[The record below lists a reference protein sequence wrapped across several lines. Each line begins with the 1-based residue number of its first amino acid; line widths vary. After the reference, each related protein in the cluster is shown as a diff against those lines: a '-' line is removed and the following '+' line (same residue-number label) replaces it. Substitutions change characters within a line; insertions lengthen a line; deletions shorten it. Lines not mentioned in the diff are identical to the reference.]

1 MDINPT
7 FIFNIVVGL
16 VIVGIFI
23 AIVLR
28 SKPTEETNIFEY
40 GQLLLQAHESAKI
53 IVQGIQ
59 EAWRTGEIA
68 DDERE
73 TDAIEELAML
83 FPQLN
88 EDELRRIVKSAV
100 YLLRQAAGKEV
111 DKIMEQLPTA
121 ES

>member
-7 FIFNIVVGL
+7 FIFNVVVGL

-23 AIVLR
+23 ALVVR

-88 EDELRRIVKSAV
+88 EDDLRRIVKSAV

-111 DKIMEQLPTA
+111 NKIMDQLPTA